1 MSERNEQKILTSLGL
16 CARAGKLIFG
26 VPMICD
32 AMRRGGSGA
41 PRIVLE
47 AADTSENTHK
57 KISDKCNYYQVRQVR
72 LSCDGATLA
81 ASLGK
86 TSSLAAVAVAD
97 RDFCKLI
104 NSAIETI
111 ETIET
116 EAINGESTHR

>member
-1 MSERNEQKILTSLGL
+1 MSEYNEQKVLSSLGL

-32 AMRRGGSGA
+32 AMRRGGSNA
-41 PRIVLE
+41 PRIVFE

-57 KISDKCNYYQVRQVR
+57 KISDKCKFYQIRQVR

-86 TSSLAAVAVAD
+86 TATLAAVAVSD
-97 RDFCKLI
+97 RDFCQLM
-104 NSAIETI
+104 ET
-111 ETIET
+111 
-116 EAINGESTHR
+116 SLSL

>member
-1 MSERNEQKILTSLGL
+1 MSERNEQKVLSSLGL

-26 VPMICD
+26 VPMICE
-32 AMRRGGSGA
+32 AMRRGGANA

-81 ASLGK
+81 EALGK
-86 TSSLAAVAVAD
+86 TSSLAAVAVSD
-97 RDFCKLI
+97 RELCRLM
-104 NSAIETI
+104 
-111 ETIET
+111 
-116 EAINGESTHR
+116 ESSLSQ